1 MDSNKEE
8 ADRCQKLAKK
18 AIQNGDLHK
27 ARRLLE
33 KANRMFPSD
42 SVTKLLNSLESESY
56 SNSNDNNFNS
66 KNNSTESFKSRNDL
80 TDSGKKDNDGGLRN
94 SRTDTGSDESERLC
108 KKILKAKNYYDT
120 LGITKN
126 ADDSTIK
133 KAYKKLALQ
142 LHPDKCKAP
151 SAEEAFK
158 KIALAFQTLS
168 DSEKRENYD
177 AFGEDG
183 PPLSYSSSENVR
195 YYQYGASGDGFLT
208 PEDLFRMFFGGVPV
222 DVSFQRHRANTR
234 GNGNRT
240 RASNYA
246 SYSSSSSNSNNI
258 REGTPLG
265 RIAGL
270 IQAFP
275 VLLMIIFALFGNFI
289 PSFFHDESPIFSLNR
304 TSEYSGEKWTGIH
317 NVPFYINPKG
327 KFDSLFPPN
336 STKLQELE
344 VQIEMLHF
352 TRECGFEERKILQD
366 IAYAK
371 YYQSRS
377 KLEEIQKRK
386 KPNCDK
392 LKWLIDNYPSIYKQT
407 MRG

>member
-18 AIQNGDLHK
+18 AIQSGDFEK
-27 ARRLLE
+27 AKRLLE

-42 SVTKLLNSLESESY
+42 SVTELLKDLQNNNFSSSG
-56 SNSNDNNFNS
+56 SNSNFNS
-66 KNNSTESFKSRNDL
+66 NNNSTESFTFK
-80 TDSGKKDNDGGLRN
+80 TDSADNRKKEDGRFGKGKIDAGY
-94 SRTDTGSDESERLC
+94 DESEKLC
-108 KKILKAKNYYDT
+108 KKILKAKNYYET
-120 LGITKN
+120 LGIQRN
-126 ADDSTIK
+126 ADDSSIK

-168 DSEKRENYD
+168 DTEKRENYD
-177 AFGEDG
+177 AFGEEG
-183 PPLSYSSSENVR
+183 PPLSHSSSGNVR
-195 YYQYGASGDGFLT
+195 YYQYGTSSDGFLT
-208 PEDLFRMFFGGVPV
+208 PEDLFRMFFGGVPPG
-222 DVSFQRHRANTR
+222 VSFQRHRVNSR
-234 GNGNRT
+234 NNGNRAT
-240 RASNYA
+240 HYSTA
-246 SYSSSSSNSNNI
+246 YSSSSSNSNNM

-270 IQAFP
+270 IQALP
-275 VLLMIIFALFGNFI
+275 VLLMIVFALFGNFI
-289 PSFFHDESPIFSLNR
+289 PSFFREESPVFSLNR
-304 TSEYSGEKWTGIH
+304 TREYSREKWTGIH
-317 NVPFYINPKG
+317 NVSFYVDPKG
-327 KFDSLFPPN
+327 KFDDLFPPN
-336 STKLQELE
+336 SVKLQEIE
-344 VQIEMLHF
+344 VQIEMIHF
-352 TRECGFEERKILQD
+352 TRECGLEERKILQD

-392 LKWLIDNYPSIYKQT
+392 LKWLRENYPSIYKQT